1 MNVKDT
7 KAFEAMQAAM
17 AKLTATTEL
26 LATQNAEL
34 KKTQH
39 VDHGALWLSDPDKKS
54 DIYGIARCPS
64 CEAKH
69 WIYAKE
75 TGHDGVQTSV
85 KGKKLPIYEIT
96 FSKAVDAGSTDTADA
111 GQ

>member
-1 MNVKDT
+1 MNAQDKITFQKMED
-7 KAFEAMQAAM
+7 AM

-26 LATQNAEL
+26 LLANNEVLTKNQR
-34 KKTQH
+34 
-39 VDHGALWLSDPDKKS
+39 VDHGAIWLSDADKKS
-54 DIYGIARCPS
+54 DVYGIARCPT

-96 FSKAVDAGSTDTADA
+96 FSKAVDAGSTDKADA
-111 GQ
+111 NH